1 MEMRFGS
8 RRQTSTRSP
17 FVHIEGDAR
26 RFQRS
31 NVGQPGVTL
40 SDTGLFRAYF
50 PRLTHRWTGS

>member
-8 RRQTSTRSP
+8 RRQTSIRSP
-17 FVHIEGDAR
+17 FVHIKGDTR

-31 NVGQPGVTL
+31 NVVQPGVTL

-50 PRLTHRWTGS
+50 RRLTNKWTGS